1 MAKVEGVEVEVG
13 LIFVE
18 EMLEEGRMTLPLTV
32 VEELFPEVLLIHEQ
46 YMVQLELTNWD
57 QILI

>member
-32 VEELFPEVLLIHEQ
+32 VEELIHEQ